1 MKKRSIF
8 WFEISLYYPDSEG
21 SLVNYS
27 FLFPFINNFDCDSWL
42 FFDIFSF
49 GALLIKFN
57 YYSITYIK
65 LRYTNCLETDAKV
78 SVKAILVHLLQLF
91 FLKVEAFFLKKTL
104 IENEL
109 LIEKMCNKRLQHAA
123 TNCKSAFSKQTEF
136 YLNILCD

>member
-1 MKKRSIF
+1 MKVLSTVLLWKRDDHCLPRACFKSENPFLMKKRSIF

-57 YYSITYIK
+57 YHSITYIK

-78 SVKAILVHLLQLF
+78 SVKAILVHLL
-91 FLKVEAFFLKKTL
+91 
-104 IENEL
+104 
-109 LIEKMCNKRLQHAA
+109 
-123 TNCKSAFSKQTEF
+123 
-136 YLNILCD
+136 